1 MAIYSPD
8 EWKPLLIIMQILTNQ
23 VERMCDA

>member
-8 EWKPLLIIMQILTNQ
+8 EWKPLLIITQILTNQ